1 MLFVHDQQLEGRLA
15 LRQLQGD
22 VAALLQNCQLLEQ
35 FKEPSLRENV
45 ALFLWE
51 AHKFVEH
58 HVVRF
63 FVVFEL

>member
-1 MLFVHDQQLEGRLA
+1 MLLVHDQQLEGRFA

-22 VAALLQNCQLLEQ
+22 VASLLQNCQLFEQ

-45 ALFLWE
+45 TLLLWE
-51 AHKFVEH
+51 AHEFIEH